1 MAELVIPVLSKRLPN
16 TFNKGPA
23 TETKLQ
29 RATVPVSLHKDEE
42 GKGHESLL
50 YFREKHITE
59 CGRAHQHTLRRREVE
74 RRKKKGVNMRRIW

>member
-29 RATVPVSLHKDEE
+29 GAAVPVSLHKDEE

-59 CGRAHQHTLRRREVE
+59 CGRAHHSEEEGGGKEEEGRS
-74 RRKKKGVNMRRIW
+74 K